1 LLRSYGRPRYSLVTR
16 RFRTTLSRI
25 DEFTGY
31 YTVVDPI
38 AAQVRDN
45 EAVRELRNYPVAMS
59 LLAEPRVNEILTG
72 SRLRDALAD
81 EAVLHLLADQATLVQ
96 AVRSPQNLRGVVPD
110 GFFQLLADPVV
121 QSLLTNPRILCPL
134 SPTRRPWRWLW
145 TPACRR

>member
-1 LLRSYGRPRYSLVTR
+1 
-16 RFRTTLSRI
+16 
-25 DEFTGY
+25 
-31 YTVVDPI
+31 
-38 AAQVRDN
+38 
-45 EAVRELRNYPVAMS
+45 MS

-121 QSLLTNPRILCPL
+121 QRLLTNPRIYVRCH
-134 SPTRRPWRWLW
+134 RPGGPGAGYGR
-145 TPACRR
+145 PRAGC